1 MNAAL
6 HVSSLQ
12 GGWWENKHNASLADG
27 VTYEGIMNRFV
38 QDDEKQKE
46 RLTDINEQE

>member
-1 MNAAL
+1 MRPCTYP
-6 HVSSLQ
+6 
-12 GGWWENKHNASLADG
+12 ASKEGDEKTSTMLLADG
-27 VTYEGIMNRFV
+27 VIYEGIMNRFI